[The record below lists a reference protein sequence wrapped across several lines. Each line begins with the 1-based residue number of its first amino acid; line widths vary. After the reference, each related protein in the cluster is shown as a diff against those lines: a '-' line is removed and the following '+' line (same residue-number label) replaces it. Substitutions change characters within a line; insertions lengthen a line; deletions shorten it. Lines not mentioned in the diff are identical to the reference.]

1 MQILVTDLRYSQTMR
16 NEFNRRFEI
25 VHRQIFIVILVQDFR
40 YCFQYQIIFY
50 LHVKVYIS
58 KILCAYLF
66 LHIRIN
72 QRTSWCIKPTKRLLI
87 VTLDMNRRNK
97 FLFRY
102 AELTIQRPRETID
115 QWNMHL
121 LKRLN
126 LTIRVPREYVPSIHA
141 PMHLYAHIH
150 ERRHSTT

>member
-50 LHVKVYIS
+50 LHVQVYIS

-72 QRTSWCIKPTKRLLI
+72 QRTS
-87 VTLDMNRRNK
+87 
-97 FLFRY
+97 
-102 AELTIQRPRETID
+102 
-115 QWNMHL
+115 
-121 LKRLN
+121 
-126 LTIRVPREYVPSIHA
+126 
-141 PMHLYAHIH
+141 
-150 ERRHSTT
+150 